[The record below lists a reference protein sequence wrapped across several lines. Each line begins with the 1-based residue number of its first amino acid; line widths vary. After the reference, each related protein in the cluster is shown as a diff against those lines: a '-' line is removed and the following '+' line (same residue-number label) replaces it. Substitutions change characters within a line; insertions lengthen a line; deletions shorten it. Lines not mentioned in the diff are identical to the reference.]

1 MNQPYIQNVSRQALA
16 TGQHLRPSD
25 NTILIQIADC
35 IQGCPTPTPN
45 NTFVEIHQFNF
56 MDSEEDDPMFP
67 PEAKITTEQAK
78 EIVGILRNALAKNQN
93 VIVHCNAGL
102 CRSGAVAE
110 VGVMMGF
117 TDTFAT
123 RIPNLMVKK
132 YLMRELG
139 WLYEDR

>member
-1 MNQPYIQNVSRQALA
+1 
-16 TGQHLRPSD
+16 
-25 NTILIQIADC
+25 
-35 IQGCPTPTPN
+35 
-45 NTFVEIHQFNF
+45 
-56 MDSEEDDPMFP
+56 MDSEEDDKMFP
-67 PEAKITTEQAK
+67 PEAKITQEQAK
-78 EIVGILRNALAKNQN
+78 EIVGILQNAMENGQN

-117 TDTFAT
+117 SDTFAP

-139 WLYEDR
+139 WLYED